1 MKYAGYFLQHMILQ
15 DYIHDIFSIR
25 SEDDFHRLAL
35 SAFRYQYAHN
45 LIYQKYVDL
54 IGCNPIH
61 VNDIYHIPFLPIS
74 FFKYHHIVSGAQEP
88 ELIFGSSGTTGLRS
102 FHYVLSADVY
112 KTSLLKSFELSFG
125 PALHYAYLCLLPSY
139 AERNDSSLIYM
150 AKELIQQS
158 KHPLSGFYLHSDDKK
173 LINVLMELEN
183 TQQPTILL
191 GVTFAL
197 LDLAAVTPMPLKYVR
212 ILETGGMKGRGK
224 EMVRQE
230 VHEILKKAFSVDV
243 VYSEYGMTELL
254 SQAYMHADGLFH
266 APPWMRILCRET
278 EDPFTWVSPGKT
290 GGINVIDLANIYSCC
305 FIETQDLGKVYSY
318 GSFEV
323 IGRFDHSDIRGCNL
337 MMI

>member
-1 MKYAGYFLQHMILQ
+1 MKYAGYFLQSMMLSN
-15 DYIHDIFSIR
+15 YIHDIFSIQH
-25 SEDDFHRLAL
+25 EEEFHRQAL
-35 SAFRYQYAHN
+35 WAFRYQYEHN
-45 LIYQKYVDL
+45 VIYQKYVNL
-54 IGCNPIH
+54 IGCNPSD

-74 FFKYHHIVSGAQEP
+74 FFKNHHIVSGTQEP
-88 ELIFGSSGTTGLRS
+88 ELIFGSSGTTGTRS
-102 FHYVLSADVY
+102 LHYVFSADIY
-112 KTSLLKSFELSFG
+112 KKSLLKSFELFFG
-125 PALHYAYLCLLPSY
+125 HPSQYAYVCLLPSY
-139 AERNDSSLIYM
+139 IERNDSSLIYM
-150 AKELIQQS
+150 ANELIKQS
-158 KHPLSGFYLHSDDKK
+158 NHPLSGFYLHAEDKELTK
-173 LINVLMELEN
+173 VLLELES

-197 LDLAAVTPMPLKYVR
+197 IDLATVSPMPLKFVR
-212 ILETGGMKGRGK
+212 IVETGGMKGRGK

-278 EDPFTWVSPGKT
+278 EDPFTWVPMGKT

-305 FIETQDLGKVYSY
+305 FIETQDLGKVYSD

-337 MMI
+337 MVI